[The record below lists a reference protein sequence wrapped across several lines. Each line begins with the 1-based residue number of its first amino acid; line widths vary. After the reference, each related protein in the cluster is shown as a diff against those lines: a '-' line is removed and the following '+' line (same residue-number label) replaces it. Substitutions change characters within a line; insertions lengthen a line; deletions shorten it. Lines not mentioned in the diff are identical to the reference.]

1 MPHLSIDTGNT
12 AFMLLCSSLVMLM
25 TPGLAFFYG
34 GLVGRK
40 NVLSIMIQSFV
51 SMGWTT
57 VLWWA
62 FGFSLCFSGD
72 LKSGTDFAGVLGNF
86 HWAFLRGITL
96 DTPSPVNATIPM
108 FVFFA
113 YQMMFAI
120 ITPALITGAFTNR
133 VTFKAYMLF
142 LTGWLVFVY
151 FPFVHMIWGGGLLAQ
166 WGVLDFAG
174 GIVVHNIA
182 GIAALASV
190 LYVGKRTVVDR
201 GPHSIP
207 LVALGTGLL
216 WFGWYGFNA
225 GSEFRVDS
233 VTAVAFVNTDVAAS
247 FAAIAWLAM
256 DWMTS
261 KKPKFLGLL
270 TGAVA
275 GLATITPAAG
285 YVSPG
290 AAVLIGLLSG
300 VICFYAVALKN
311 RLGWDD
317 ALDVWGVHGVGGFI
331 GILFCGVFA
340 TKAFN
345 PAGVD
350 GLLQGNS
357 HFFLVQLGAVLLSSA
372 WAFVFTYG
380 MLWLIERLTPV
391 KVGTAG
397 ETEGLDAALHGE
409 TAYIEAL

>member
-1 MPHLSIDTGNT
+1 MRIDTGDT
-12 AFMLLCSSLVMLM
+12 GFMLLCSSLVMLM

-40 NVLSIMIQSFV
+40 NVLAIMIQSFV

-72 LKSGTDFAGVLGNF
+72 LKHGTDFGGLLGNF
-86 HWAFLRGITL
+86 DWAFLRGISL
-96 DTPSPVNATIPM
+96 DMPSPLNPGIPM
-108 FVFFA
+108 LVFCG

-120 ITPALITGAFTNR
+120 ITPALITGAFANR

-142 LTGWLVFVY
+142 LTGWLVLVY
-151 FPFVHMIWGGGLLAQ
+151 FPFVHMVWGGGLLAS

-182 GIAALASV
+182 GIAALTSV
-190 LYVGKRTVVDR
+190 LFVGKRAVADR

-233 VTAVAFVNTDVAAS
+233 VTAVAFLNTDIAAS
-247 FAAIAWLAM
+247 FAGVAWLAI
-256 DWMTS
+256 DWVTTR
-261 KKPKFLGLL
+261 KPKFLGLL

-285 YVSPG
+285 YVSP
-290 AAVLIGLLSG
+290 ATACLIGVVAGL
-300 VICFYAVALKN
+300 VCFYAVALKN
-311 RLGWDD
+311 KFGWDD
-317 ALDVWGVHGVGGFI
+317 ALDVWGVHGVGGFL
-331 GILFCGVFA
+331 GIVLCGVFA
-340 TKAFN
+340 TTVFN

-350 GLLQGNS
+350 GLLRGNT
-357 HFFLVQLGAVLLSSA
+357 HFFLVECAAVAISSV
-372 WAFVFTYG
+372 WAFGATLG
-380 MLWLIERLTPV
+380 MLWVIDRVTPV
-391 KVGTAG
+391 RVEGA
-397 ETEGLDAALHGE
+397 TEHVGLDEGLHGE
-409 TAYIEAL
+409 QAYLGDGI

>member
-1 MPHLSIDTGNT
+1 MTIDTGNT
-12 AFMLLCSSLVMLM
+12 GFMLLCSSLVMLM

-40 NVLSIMIQSFV
+40 NVLAIMIQSFV

-57 VLWWA
+57 VLWWLC
-62 FGFSLCFSGD
+62 GFSLCFSGD
-72 LKSGTDFAGVLGNF
+72 LKSGTDFAGILGNF
-86 HWAFLRGITL
+86 DWAMLRGITL
-96 DTPSPVNATIPM
+96 DTPSLVNPSIPM
-108 FVFFA
+108 IVFCA

-142 LTGWLVFVY
+142 LTGWLFLVY
-151 FPFVHMIWGGGLLAQ
+151 FPFVHMVWGGGLMAQ

-190 LYVGKRTVVDR
+190 LFVGKRRVEDR
-201 GPHSIP
+201 EPHSIP

-233 VTAVAFVNTDVAAS
+233 VTAVAFLNTDLAAS
-247 FAAIAWLAM
+247 FAAIAWLTM
-256 DWMTS
+256 DWFTTR
-261 KKPKFLGLL
+261 KPRLLGLL

-290 AAVLIGLLSG
+290 AACLIGLIAG
-300 VICFYAVALKN
+300 VVCFYAVALKN
-311 RLGWDD
+311 KLGWDD

-331 GILFCGVFA
+331 GIVLCGVFA
-340 TKAFN
+340 TTAFN

-350 GLLQGNS
+350 GLLRGNS
-357 HFFLVQLGAVLLSSA
+357 HFFFVQCGAVLLSSV
-372 WAFVFTYG
+372 WAFAFTLG
-380 MLWLIERLTPV
+380 MLWLIDKVTPV
-391 KVGTAG
+391 KVVA
-397 ETEGLDAALHGE
+397 EAEVEGLDSALHGE
-409 TAYIEAL
+409 IAYPQPL

>member
-1 MPHLSIDTGNT
+1 MPQMTINTGDT

-40 NVLSIMIQSFV
+40 NVLAIMIQSFV

-62 FGFSLCFSGD
+62 YGFSMCFSGD
-72 LKSGTDFAGVLGNF
+72 LKSGTDFGGIVGNLD
-86 HWAFLRGITL
+86 WAFLRGITL
-96 DTPSPVNATIPM
+96 QMPSPVNDGIPM
-108 FVFFA
+108 IVFIA
-113 YQMMFAI
+113 YQMMFAV

-142 LTGWLVFVY
+142 LTGWLTFVY
-151 FPFVHMIWGGGLLAQ
+151 FPFVHMVWGGGILAKL
-166 WGVLDFAG
+166 GVLDFAG

-182 GIAALASV
+182 GIAALASI
-190 LYVGKRTVVDR
+190 LYVGKRKVEDR

-233 VTAVAFVNTDVAAS
+233 VTAVAFLNTDLAGS

-285 YVSPG
+285 YVSP
-290 AAVLIGLLSG
+290 ATACLIGVIAG
-300 VICFYAVALKN
+300 VVCFYAVALKN
-311 RLGWDD
+311 KLGWDD

-331 GILFCGVFA
+331 GIILSGIFA
-340 TKAFN
+340 TTAFN

-350 GLLQGNS
+350 GLLRGNS
-357 HFFLVQLGAVLLSSA
+357 RFFFVQLLAVVISSA

-380 MLWLIERLTPV
+380 MLWLIDRVTVV
-391 KVGTAG
+391 KVSEEG
-397 ETEGLDAALHGE
+397 ERSGLDSSIHGE
-409 TAYIEAL
+409 TAYLEGV